1 MDEQQKTPEQLLLNW
16 PVNEKFAQSNFLPAA
31 SNKKAVKWI
40 DSWPNWQRGE
50 EQFHCLII
58 YGPDGCGKTH
68 LAHVWQKMSKAKII
82 AGDDLGKSD
91 FISGDQLVFI
101 VEDVEPCS
109 AKLSSANNF
118 VNNPGT
124 QEALLHLFN
133 WTKEQGGY
141 ILLTARE
148 RPKKWLISLE
158 DLSSRLLASE
168 ASKIELPDDDLLKDI
183 MIKQFSDR
191 QITLSKDVI
200 KYLITRTERSFDAV
214 RNLVKD
220 IDNLSM
226 SEKKKI
232 TIPVVKRVL
241 ENRVE
246 G

>member
-1 MDEQQKTPEQLLLNW
+1 MGKQQKTPKQLLLNW
-16 PVNEKFAQSNFLPAA
+16 PVSEKFAQSNFLPAV
-31 SNKKAVKWI
+31 SNEKAVKWI

-68 LAHVWQKMSKAKII
+68 LAHVWQKISKAKII
-82 AGDDLGKSD
+82 AGEDLGKSD
-91 FISGDQLVFI
+91 FISGDNLVFV
-101 VEDVEPCS
+101 VEDVDS
-109 AKLSSANNF
+109 F
-118 VNNPGT
+118 VNNSTT
-124 QEALLHLFN
+124 QEALLHLLN
-133 WTKEQGGY
+133 WTREQGGY
-141 ILLTARE
+141 ILLTARK
-148 RPKKWLISLE
+148 RPKKWPINLA

-168 ASKIELPDDDLLKDI
+168 ASKISLPDDDLLKDI

-200 KYLITRTERSFDAV
+200 KYLIARTERSFDAI

-241 ENRVE
+241 EDRVE

>member
-1 MDEQQKTPEQLLLNW
+1 MGEQQKTPKQLLLNW
-16 PVNEKFAQSNFLPAA
+16 PINEKLAQSNFLPAA
-31 SNKKAVKWI
+31 SNEKAVKWI

-50 EQFHCLII
+50 EHFHCLII

-82 AGDDLGKSD
+82 TGDDLENSD
-91 FISGDQLVFI
+91 LISGDQLVFI
-101 VEDVEPCS
+101 VEDVDS
-109 AKLSSANNF
+109 F
-118 VNNPGT
+118 VNKPGR
-124 QEALLHLFN
+124 QETLLHLFN
-133 WTKEQGGY
+133 WTKEQGGF

-148 RPKKWLISLE
+148 RPKKWSINLE

-200 KYLITRTERSFDAV
+200 KYLIARTERSFDAM
-214 RNLVKD
+214 RHLVKE

-246 G
+246 E

>member
-1 MDEQQKTPEQLLLNW
+1 MGEQQKTPEQLLLNW
-16 PVNEKFAQSNFLPAA
+16 PINEKFAQSNFLPAV

-40 DSWPNWQRGE
+40 DKWPNWQRGDE
-50 EQFHCLII
+50 RFHCLII

-68 LAHVWQKMSKAKII
+68 LAHVWQKMSMAKII

-91 FISGDQLVFI
+91 FISDDQLVFI
-101 VEDVEPCS
+101 IEDVDS
-109 AKLSSANNF
+109 F
-118 VNNPGT
+118 VNNPGK
-124 QEALLHLFN
+124 QETLLHLFN

-141 ILLTARE
+141 ILLTARK
-148 RPKKWLISLE
+148 RPKKWPISLE

-168 ASKIELPDDDLLKDI
+168 ASKIELPDDNLLKDI

-191 QITLSKDVI
+191 QITLSNDVI
-200 KYLITRTERSFDAV
+200 KYLIARTERSFDAV

-241 ENRVE
+241 ENRV
-246 G
+246 GG